1 MKNPRLFWTSLA
13 LARGTGLSGIESSS
27 WHLEACILK
36 VPRWNSFW
44 TQLFSDLAARQSS
57 SMHLAAWLARWDLA
71 ASPSRWASSFN
82 LKIWHIEKSFL
93 SLLPRFPWLTRR
105 IALKMVR
112 CHLLAELESK
122 LLICLELKSFPTYVQ
137 CDMTPLTFLRW
148 RCISSL
154 CNLGRGRI

>member
-82 LKIWHIEKSFL
+82 LKIWHIEKIFS

-112 CHLLAELESK
+112 CHLLAALESK
-122 LLICLELKSFPTYVQ
+122 LLIYMLRIKALSFLCAMWHDSFNFSQVAEYLL
-137 CDMTPLTFLRW
+137 PLQ
-148 RCISSL
+148 
-154 CNLGRGRI
+154 LGEG